1 MQTSC
6 ISSAHTD
13 DSLSHHSSL
22 TEHKFKDK
30 IIKNFKY
37 DDCRVLKQVWH
48 PSKCKAQCDNTGDI
62 HMKLALVKS
71 QTLFGSPNRIFV
83 PRFLCFTII
92 CS

>member
-48 PSKCKAQCDNTGDI
+48 LLSARLSVTI
-62 HMKLALVKS
+62 LV
-71 QTLFGSPNRIFV
+71 TY
-83 PRFLCFTII
+83 T
-92 CS
+92 